1 MRSRNTPHYT
11 LYKREENIAMADNSR
26 GISFQEM
33 VEIRKDEMESIL
45 PGFYTIVTGPKGQ
58 TAKIYSK
65 SISNPL
71 HSNPSI
77 KSAKSNKKKNH

>member
-1 MRSRNTPHYT
+1 
-11 LYKREENIAMADNSR
+11 MADTSR

-33 VEIRKDEMESIL
+33 VEVRKDEMESIL

-71 HSNPSI
+71 HSNPTVPIRSLCRPASS
-77 KSAKSNKKKNH
+77 KDAMKSNKKKNH

>member
-1 MRSRNTPHYT
+1 
-11 LYKREENIAMADNSR
+11 
-26 GISFQEM
+26 M
-33 VEIRKDEMESIL
+33 VEVRKDEMESIL

-71 HSNPSI
+71 HSNPTV
-77 KSAKSNKKKNH
+77 KGAVKHNKKKN

>member
-1 MRSRNTPHYT
+1 
-11 LYKREENIAMADNSR
+11 MADTSR

-33 VEIRKDEMESIL
+33 VEVRKDEMESIL

-71 HSNPSI
+71 HSNPTV
-77 KSAKSNKKKNH
+77 KGAVKHNKKKN